1 VDPGAVGRRGQEAAA
16 AGCAE
21 ELPAEELPVDV
32 LLLEDASLE
41 LEEELSAEEDAE
53 PLGVEAPEVAES
65 VE

>member
-1 VDPGAVGRRGQEAAA
+1 MDPRAVGRRGQEAAA

-21 ELPAEELPVDV
+21 ELPSVEP
-32 LLLEDASLE
+32 LEADSPE
-41 LEEELSAEEDAE
+41 LEEELSAEEAVDV

>member
-1 VDPGAVGRRGQEAAA
+1 MDPRAVGRRGQEAAA

-21 ELPAEELPVDV
+21 ELPVDA
-32 LLLEDASLE
+32 LLLEDASPE
-41 LEEELSAEEDAE
+41 LEEELSAEEAVDV